1 LANQSFIGLFSFLF
15 FFLKQ
20 KEEEEEEGKGVAY
33 LCREKSKKVDV
44 VSKIYLI
51 PLLGRRFILTMLV
64 DPK

>member
-1 LANQSFIGLFSFLF
+1 LAFFLFFSFL
-15 FFLKQ
+15 LKK